1 MLIERILV
9 LVRNVLTVPAS
20 PDTERRAD
28 NDASLHDQVLWAL
41 HQAGLLDLV
50 LYIIGSDLENQ
61 YHLHALEIVCLMYRE
76 QTAESLAD
84 ASMQRSA
91 AEKHR
96 DEQELISERRRERA
110 RYQARPPAGRH
121 SRFGGTY
128 VMTNIKSVSD
138 NDTICHQS
146 LTRTIAMDFN
156 REKSGQKKP
165 SRMVQE
171 KGTVERRSAF
181 TVRYARMKQIMH

>member
-1 MLIERILV
+1 MIERILV
-9 LVRNVLTVPAS
+9 LMRNVLTVPAS
-20 PDTERRAD
+20 PDAERRAD

-41 HQAGLLDLV
+41 HQAGVLDLV
-50 LYIIGSDLENQ
+50 LYLIGSEFENQ
-61 YHLHALEIVCLMYRE
+61 YHLHALEILCIMYRE

-96 DEQELISERRRERA
+96 DEQELVTERRRERA
-110 RYQARPPAGRH
+110 RFQARPPAGRH

-138 NDTICHQS
+138 NDIICHQS
-146 LTRTIAMDFN
+146 LTRAIAMDFN
-156 REKSGQKKP
+156 REKSDQKKP
-165 SRMVQE
+165 SRNVQE
-171 KGTVERRSAF
+171 GGTSERRSAF
-181 TVRYARMKQIMH
+181 TVRYNK

>member
-41 HQAGLLDLV
+41 HRSGVLDLV
-50 LYIIGSDLENQ
+50 LYVIGSEFENQ
-61 YHLHALEIVCLMYRE
+61 YHLHALEILCLMYRE

-96 DEQELISERRRERA
+96 DEQELIAVRLRERA
-110 RYQARPPAGRH
+110 RFQARPPTGRH

-128 VMTNIKSVSD
+128 VIANQKSVSD
-138 NDTICHQS
+138 NDIICHQS
-146 LTRTIAMDFN
+146 LTRAIAMDFD
-156 REKSGQKKP
+156 REKNGQKKP
-165 SRMVQE
+165 ARNVKE
-171 KGTVERRSAF
+171 EGTSERRSAF
-181 TVRYARMKQIMH
+181 TVR